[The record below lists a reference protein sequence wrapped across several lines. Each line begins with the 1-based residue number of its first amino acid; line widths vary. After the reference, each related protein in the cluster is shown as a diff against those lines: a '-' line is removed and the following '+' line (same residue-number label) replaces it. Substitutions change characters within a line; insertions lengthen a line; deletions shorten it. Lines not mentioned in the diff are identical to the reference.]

1 MSLKFLIGLSSLCAM
16 AGQAAAQSTG
26 EACARIEDDAS
37 RFECYDLVFRAD
49 RIDSAVQGDTGKW
62 DVTEDVSKFD
72 DSRKVVLRL
81 QSEDTSPGQFGG
93 QRHSWLYAACRENET
108 NLWMTFADNFMAT
121 SLGGGEVTYRF
132 DKQPAAKQTFSES
145 NDNEALG
152 LWSNRTAI
160 AFLKDMIGKET
171 LIVRATPFNESSVTV
186 TYDIRGLEE
195 AIKPLQTACNW

>member
-121 SLGGGEVTYRF
+121 SLGGGEVTYRL
-132 DKQPAAKQTFSES
+132 DKDPAARQAFSES

-152 LWSNRTAI
+152 LWSSRTAI